1 MVVLMDFGGL
11 FTLAEWWNFSSFF
24 VGGFWGE
31 GTWRI
36 IPGRNVSD

>member
-24 VGGFWGE
+24 VGGVLGGGYLE
-31 GTWRI
+31 DHPRTKRK
-36 IPGRNVSD
+36 